1 MLKLVKLQRL
11 VTISLQITKFANFV
25 LINLYM
31 RENAPHLGRKW
42 CIFLCLDLCLY
53 AFNSTIRRR
62 MKQGRATDVSVRP

>member
-42 CIFLCLDLCLY
+42 CIFLCLDFNIIY

-62 MKQGRATDVSVRP
+62 MKQGRATDVSV